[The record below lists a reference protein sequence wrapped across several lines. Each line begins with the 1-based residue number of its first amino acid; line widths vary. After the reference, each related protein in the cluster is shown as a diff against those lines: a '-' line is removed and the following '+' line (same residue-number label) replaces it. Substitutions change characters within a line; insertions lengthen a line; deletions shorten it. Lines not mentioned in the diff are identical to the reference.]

1 MMYFDRQLC
10 SLLAMTVVAAMII
23 LVTWSSVFGKRK
35 EMLLHSQTFSAHRDA
50 AYKTIEDQKFME
62 ANYHLF
68 DQLMDKK
75 TNAGYHRKDWIE
87 LLSLAKNELNI
98 AQISFDIF
106 PEVQLFSDID
116 RKSIEVGYEVIDVKL
131 GLLHDGELLS
141 FLAYINEQ
149 LTISYEITRMEITRV
164 NRKNNNR
171 LANQMQVNIT
181 VNFSIKWYSIAN
193 SGAFRAPV

>member
-1 MMYFDRQLC
+1 MTYFDQRLY
-10 SLLAMTVVAAMII
+10 SLLAMMVIAMMTI
-23 LVTWSSVFGKRK
+23 LVMCSNVFSKQK
-35 EMLLHSQTFSAHRDA
+35 EILLHSQTFSTYRDA
-50 AYKTIEDQKFME
+50 AFRSIEDQKFME
-62 ANYHLF
+62 ENYHLF
-68 DQLMDKK
+68 EQLMDKK
-75 TNAGYHRKDWIE
+75 TSVGYYRKDWIE

-106 PEVQLFSDID
+106 PEVQLFSNID
-116 RKSIEVGYEVIDVKL
+116 RKSIEVGYEVIDIKL
-131 GLLHDGELLS
+131 GLLHEGELLS
-141 FLAYINEQ
+141 FLEYINEQ

-171 LANQMQVNIT
+171 LANPMQVNIT

>member
-1 MMYFDRQLC
+1 MTYFDQRLY
-10 SLLAMTVVAAMII
+10 SLLAMMVIAMMTI
-23 LVTWSSVFGKRK
+23 LVMCSNVFSKQK
-35 EMLLHSQTFSAHRDA
+35 EILLHSQTFSTYRDA
-50 AYKTIEDQKFME
+50 AFRSIEDQKFME

-68 DQLMDKK
+68 EQLMDKK
-75 TNAGYHRKDWIE
+75 TSVGYYRKDWIE

-106 PEVQLFSDID
+106 PEVQLFSNID
-116 RKSIEVGYEVIDVKL
+116 RKSIEVGYEVIDIKL
-131 GLLHDGELLS
+131 GLLHEGELLS
-141 FLAYINEQ
+141 FLEYINEQ